1 MRFLPR
7 VVLDYS
13 YYSYSSGINSVS
25 IVSPATGL
33 ETKQSSFKP
42 CVLGQDLALVVGELI
57 RTSPGITYMY
67 VEASGFP
74 RHHHPDIFK
83 LKAASHPMAYTDKV
97 VKNGFFLCRWREA
110 CNTFKTRQCPVDYNT
125 RLYIINVILM

>member
-1 MRFLPR
+1 VDARISSEFGTFWGRHICVTILWVPNVRFLPR

-42 CVLGQDLALVVGELI
+42 CVLGHDLALVVGELI

-97 VKNGFFLCRWREA
+97 V
-110 CNTFKTRQCPVDYNT
+110 
-125 RLYIINVILM
+125 